1 MSDTKAAIYTL
12 LGKFAKVDGTV
23 DPDALIFGD
32 GLNMSSI
39 SFTEFVLKFEE
50 DFDASIMVEDL
61 GEEIKTAEQLVD
73 TLMEYVGTGA

>member
-1 MSDTKAAIYTL
+1 MSDTKADIYAL
-12 LGKFAKVDGTV
+12 LGKFAKVDGPV
-23 DPDALIFGD
+23 EPGALIFGD

-50 DFDASIMVEDL
+50 DFDAAIMVEDL

-73 TLMEYVGTGA
+73 TLMEYVGTA